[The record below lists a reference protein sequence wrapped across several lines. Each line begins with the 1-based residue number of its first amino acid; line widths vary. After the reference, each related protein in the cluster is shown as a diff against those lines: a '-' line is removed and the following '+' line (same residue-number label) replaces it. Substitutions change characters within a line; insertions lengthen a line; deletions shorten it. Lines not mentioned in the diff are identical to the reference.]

1 MIYITSLGYSF
12 HIGSDKNKKN
22 SSKASAKSNLSGTT
36 SKSNNAIQNAAGLS
50 KCDNH
55 NCRKYDD
62 KEYDIE
68 IIRGTN
74 SIVNDV
80 KKLYKDE
87 FEDARL
93 EYNSRQ
99 VREDRKIKDYFTH
112 VSNNTKSDLACE
124 IIIELGDME
133 FWSTKDINYKKKMTN
148 VFEEQVKSL
157 EELVPN
163 FKIASA
169 IIHYDEK
176 SPHLHIIG
184 VPIKYQNKYGMSKQ
198 VGKSSVFTKESLT
211 KIQDKIRL
219 LSIESFNKEYHTN
232 YKLKPK
238 LKGRN
243 HDYHITEMDNY
254 QQMKD
259 NTEIHQRNLKL
270 IEEKN
275 NDLSNKTKE
284 IEEILDN
291 LKSKGFVKSEL
302 VLKVVDRD
310 KMIAF
315 IHLVDRTIAEYQSV
329 AELATTLKE
338 VETELLNNRN
348 KLKLLEQNNDDL
360 SLKVDS
366 LTKNIKQK
374 DEEISELKKE
384 NFNLKSVLQKIKDKF
399 YFVKHFIITKILD
412 HKEKDKYIQ
421 LTRDLYEHSGL
432 DEDDFKELMN
442 FSKPVNSSKDYITK
456 EKDDYER

>member
-62 KEYDIE
+62 KEYDVE

-133 FWSTKDINYKKKMTN
+133 FWGTKDITYKKKMTN

-184 VPIKYQNKYGMSKQ
+184 VPIKYQNKYGMKKQ

-219 LSIESFNKEYHTN
+219 LSIESFNKEYQTN
-232 YKLKPK
+232 YKLKQK

-243 HDYHITEMDNY
+243 KDYHITEMDNY

-259 NTEIHQRNLKL
+259 NIEIHQRYLKL

-284 IEEILDN
+284 IEAILDN

-315 IHLVDRTIAEYQSV
+315 INLVNKTIIEYQSV
-329 AELATTLKE
+329 AELTATLKE
-338 VETELLNNRN
+338 LESELLSNRDR
-348 KLKLLEQNNDDL
+348 LKLLEKNNEDL
-360 SLKVDS
+360 SLNVDS
-366 LTKNIKQK
+366 LTKSIKEK

-384 NFNLKSVLQKIKDKF
+384 NLNLKSFLEKLKDKF
-399 YFVKHFIITKILD
+399 YFIKHFIFTKLID
-412 HKEKDKYIQ
+412 HKEKDKYVQ
-421 LTRDLYEHSGL
+421 LTHDFYEHRGL
-432 DEDDFKELMN
+432 DEDDYKELIN
-442 FSKPVNSSKDYITK
+442 FSKPINSSRDYIAK